1 MHGKTD
7 IARSIKRYLSLMWD
21 EDSGWTIRTERRV
34 VKDDQRPVAVVLL
47 GQKQILRARS
57 SRNQGMVVE
66 GMPLTLYAYPPVGE
80 DERLANAAAEELAD
94 LLMDVFTTGLSPDP
108 KDVDQDPPWY
118 SRSGPFRLPLWDYA
132 GVPLTGKG
140 RAGPE
145 EPHDVIW
152 VDPDS
157 VTVQNLEDP
166 QDAKRR
172 TVVLEA
178 RLSID
183 RPGRREPQGPVT
195 KEMPGGFKV
204 VGTGE
209 L

>member
-1 MHGKTD
+1 MYRKAD
-7 IARSIKRYLSLMWD
+7 IARSIKRYLSLMWN

-34 VKDDQRPVAVVLL
+34 VGDDQRPVAVVLL
-47 GQKQILRARS
+47 GDKRIIRART

-66 GMPLTLYAYPPVGE
+66 GVPLTLYAYPPVGE
-80 DERLANAAAEELAD
+80 DERLANAEGEKIAD
-94 LLMDVFTTGLSPDP
+94 LLSDVFTLGLSPDDEE
-108 KDVDQDPPWY
+108 KDPAWFPF
-118 SRSGPFRLPLWDYA
+118 SAPFRIPLWDYSD
-132 GVPLTGKG
+132 VPLTGDKRG
-140 RAGPE
+140 GPE

-157 VTVQNLEDP
+157 LSVQNLEDP

-172 TVVLEA
+172 TVAVEA
-178 RLSID
+178 RLSIA
-183 RPGRREPQGPVT
+183 RPGRAEPQGPPV

-204 VGTGE
+204 VGSGE